1 MKNLVLDIG
10 NLRIMPAFFEGD
22 VFISIWSLEQFCA
35 GVKFELKEFI
45 EAYRV
50 NFPKIS
56 IYLCG
61 GDAESFDSLAK
72 DHIFVVPNLVLI
84 GLNCILNHHVA

>member
-1 MKNLVLDIG
+1 MKIG
-10 NLRIMPAFFEGD
+10 VR
-22 VFISIWSLEQFCA
+22 A
-35 GVKFELKEFI
+35 GLNFELSGFI

-50 NFPKIS
+50 NFPEIS
-56 IYLCG
+56 SYLCG

>member
-22 VFISIWSLEQFCA
+22 
-35 GVKFELKEFI
+35 EFI
-45 EAYRV
+45 E
-50 NFPKIS
+50 
-56 IYLCG
+56 G
-61 GDAESFDSLAK
+61 ESFDSLAK